1 MTPDERMTL
10 AAELRSVCMRISRR
24 ARFENVDQLA
34 PHEFSVLAKL
44 EKTVLTPRRLADI
57 ECVSAPSMTRT
68 VASLVDQGLVR
79 RTDDPKDGRQ
89 VQLHLTRR
97 GKKLLVEGRR
107 TRDEWML
114 LRIEGLSD
122 RECEVLA
129 EAQSILSRVTAR

>member
-1 MTPDERMTL
+1 
-10 AAELRSVCMRISRR
+10 
-24 ARFENVDQLA
+24 RFENVEQLA

-44 EKTVLTPRRLADI
+44 EKGVLTPRRLADI

-79 RTDDPKDGRQ
+79 RTDDPEDGRQ
-89 VQLHLTRR
+89 VQLHLTRQ

-114 LRIEGLSD
+114 SRIEDLSD

-129 EAQSILSRVTAR
+129 EAQGILSRVTAR